1 MRLEDEISSS
11 KFTSNYHKSIVDILY
26 TYGWITNL
34 LKKHIQLLSDY
45 NDLLNAHSKLQ
56 EETRENFLIE
66 SMNDMKNQYNEL
78 KSNSILLSEHNEK
91 IKQYESLL
99 VNTVPE
105 YRYERV
111 SKYNEQLSTDLR
123 NLNFKKIAV
132 IEIVNQIQSSV
143 KWDLDTETFP
153 SLMIKLEYMTELILN
168 ILTQY

>member
-1 MRLEDEISSS
+1 MTE
-11 KFTSNYHKSIVDILY
+11 KFDSDSEF
-26 TYGWITNL
+26 TNL

>member
-1 MRLEDEISSS
+1 MTE
-11 KFTSNYHKSIVDILY
+11 KFDSDSEF
-26 TYGWITNL
+26 TNL

-45 NDLLNAHSKLQ
+45 NNLLTAHSKLQ
-56 EETRENFLIE
+56 DETRENFLIE
-66 SMNDMKNQYNEL
+66 SMNDMKHQYNEL
-78 KSNSILLSEHNEK
+78 KSNSIPLSEHNEK

-143 KWDLDTETFP
+143 KWELDNSNPE
-153 SLMIKLEYMTELILN
+153 LMMKLEYMTELILN
-168 ILTQY
+168 ILNQY